1 MKKVN
6 RLLNEP
12 QTLGFKEPYK
22 VFAEKLAF
30 FALES

>member
-1 MKKVN
+1 MEQ
-6 RLLNEP
+6 LLNE
-12 QTLGFKEPYK
+12 TLGFKEPYK